1 LHNLRSGIGHRHGC
15 PKDWR
20 STGIGDVPDDAAGGV
35 LRSHN
40 SSGEY
45 IQDDINEK
53 ETKKT
58 LTGTSPHDTSPLL
71 LRLLLAQDK
80 NGGLRGEFKKQ
91 TIRSSTRRIGLKP
104 LFPTPMLDR
113 SQNV

>member
-1 LHNLRSGIGHRHGC
+1 M
-15 PKDWR
+15 
-20 STGIGDVPDDAAGGV
+20 
-35 LRSHN
+35 
-40 SSGEY
+40 
-45 IQDDINEK
+45 
-53 ETKKT
+53 KKR
-58 LTGTSPHDTSPLL
+58 LKKLL
-71 LRLLLAQDK
+71 PVQVRMTHPPWYLCLLLAQDK